1 MKILKYVHARTA
13 FKIGLQ
19 LLECHSGQIIL
30 LPDFLCNVIWH
41 PLELL
46 SIKVITHSLNDNLE
60 PIWDEIEEIGS
71 RENIFALLMV
81 HYFGQPQNIDKYKKF
96 CKDNHIFLI
105 EDNAH
110 GHGGKF
116 NGKPLGSYG
125 DAGFSSPRKF
135 INISFGGCLYLRN
148 IELENL
154 PLVEQANNCSY
165 KVIIHKLKS
174 IFSRYPFVYSFLKSL
189 QLRNVDWS
197 DPRHFQEKVT
207 SDRLLSDV
215 DKAKID
221 NVDWN
226 QVASQRRKL
235 WKDWQVFSD
244 NHGLK
249 SVFPDLPPESSPWAF
264 PVYAKDIKHRNHW
277 LKWGTKHG
285 IPIFSWPAL
294 PDIVIEKND
303 SALNRWKRILCFPL
317 YGVSPKRFI

>member
-1 MKILKYVHARTA
+1 M
-13 FKIGLQ
+13 
-19 LLECHSGQIIL
+19 
-30 LPDFLCNVIWH
+30 
-41 PLELL
+41 
-46 SIKVITHSLNDNLE
+46 
-60 PIWDEIEEIGS
+60 
-71 RENIFALLMV
+71 
-81 HYFGQPQNIDKYKKF
+81 
-96 CKDNHIFLI
+96 
-105 EDNAH
+105 
-110 GHGGKF
+110 
-116 NGKPLGSYG
+116 
-125 DAGFSSPRKF
+125 
-135 INISFGGCLYLRN
+135 
-148 IELENL
+148 
-154 PLVEQANNCSY
+154 
-165 KVIIHKLKS
+165 
-174 IFSRYPFVYSFLKSL
+174 

-235 WKDWQVFSD
+235 WQDWQVFSD

-249 SVFPDLPPESSPWAF
+249 SVFPELHPESSPWAF

-317 YGVSPKRFI
+317 YGVSPKRFF